1 MYAFVKRPRSYSRQV
16 NSNVISLSLTLNFV
30 PENLHH
36 LQIFAVKVLLY
47 THTHILLDASC
58 KNIVEWWSSSNFTC
72 GTIVHSTLKKLVKNK
87 VIKNINDIIML
98 VVWLLM
104 VNGNPRFIFLSALYL
119 QINKKEKLGY
129 LLTFFIYIW
138 RLLQFIIFLSFE
150 STIMYVSVYVC
161 IYDERL
167 RCSKIRQWNDP
178 SIFCIMP
185 PLLGQEFLIDSTF
198 NVFLCWLFQSLNGD
212 YCLMGHE
219 KEKDNDCKISRFC
232 LPPKYIVPIHTAIP
246 LRNLY

>member
-1 MYAFVKRPRSYSRQV
+1 MSSHCLWLWTLCLKIFIICRSLRWKFCS
-16 NSNVISLSLTLNFV
+16 
-30 PENLHH
+30 
-36 LQIFAVKVLLY
+36 

-72 GTIVHSTLKKLVKNK
+72 GTIVHSTLKRLGENK
-87 VIKNINDIIML
+87 FSKNIDDYYAGCMIDYNH
-98 VVWLLM
+98 VS
-104 VNGNPRFIFLSALYL
+104 PRFIFLSPLYL
-119 QINKKEKLGY
+119 QINKKEKLVY
-129 LLTFFIYIW
+129 LLTFFIYIFW
-138 RLLQFIIFLSFE
+138 GLPQFIIFWVLRALSCK
-150 STIMYVSVYVC
+150 YVSVYVC

-198 NVFLCWLFQSLNGD
+198 NVFLCWLFQFLNGD

-219 KEKDNDCKISRFC
+219 KEKETM
-232 LPPKYIVPIHTAIP
+232 TAKFQDFVSHLSI
-246 LRNLY
+246 